1 MLQVF
6 GVSAIDDDPPFIVS
20 QYNPNGNA
28 NGFLSKNPTADRAK
42 IVSDDVALIH
52 DIYISVKFVKD
63 VRMCPW
69 DAIPSW
75 GKFS

>member
-28 NGFLSKNPTADRAK
+28 NEFLSKNPTADLAK
-42 IVSDDVALIH
+42 IVSTAIIVSAYN
-52 DIYISVKFVKD
+52 IYHRVNLGRCSN
-63 VRMCPW
+63 VR
-69 DAIPSW
+69 W
-75 GKFS
+75 GCNIFTG